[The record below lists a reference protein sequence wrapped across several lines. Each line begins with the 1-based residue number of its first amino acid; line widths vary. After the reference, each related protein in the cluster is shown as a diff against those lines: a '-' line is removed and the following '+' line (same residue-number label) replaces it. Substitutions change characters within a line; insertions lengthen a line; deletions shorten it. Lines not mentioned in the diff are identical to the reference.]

1 MKKLILALIVVLSLS
16 TGCAKNNEKIED
28 TPKEETKN
36 YEKEPEWVSEK
47 PEIKED
53 EEKDN
58 DSEKTETGNT
68 SNTSNTSN
76 KNEENEYERGYKDGY
91 KDGYYKAQINDTG
104 EDQVINSEYD
114 RGYSKGFDNGW
125 TQCVAD
131 GKDYES
137 KNKKEENENI
147 QKSDSY

>member
-36 YEKEPEWVSEK
+36 YGNEANGVKEK
-47 PEIKED
+47 PEIK

-58 DSEKTETGNT
+58 DSEKTET
-68 SNTSNTSN
+68 SNTSNDSDTSN
-76 KNEENEYERGYKDGY
+76 KNEESEYERGYKDGY
-91 KDGYYKAQINDTG
+91 KDGYYKAKINDTG
-104 EDQVINSEYD
+104 DEQVINSEYD

-125 TQCVAD
+125 TQCVTD

-137 KNKKEENENI
+137 KKKKEENENI
-147 QKSDSY
+147 PKSDNN